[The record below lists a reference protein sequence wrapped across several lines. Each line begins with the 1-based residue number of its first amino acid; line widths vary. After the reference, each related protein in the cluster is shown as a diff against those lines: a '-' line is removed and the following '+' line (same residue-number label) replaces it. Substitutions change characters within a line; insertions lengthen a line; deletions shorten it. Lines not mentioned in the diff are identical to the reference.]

1 MLKKSVL
8 ASILT
13 IAIGFAEPIVIK
25 TTTLLD
31 GRGHVL
37 KNKEVVV
44 DGSRITRVSDAK
56 SRATIDLS
64 GLTVMPGWID
74 THVHLG
80 WHFNKENRLDQ
91 GGRGSKET
99 PQQTALYAEGN
110 AYATLMGGFTT
121 VQSLGSAI
129 DGDVRD
135 LVTAGLIPG
144 PRVITSLRSVNEN
157 TGTPEEIRA
166 YVRKMKED
174 GADVIKLFAT
184 KSIRDGGAQSMTDEQ
199 VKATCGEA
207 KALGLRSVVHAH
219 APGGAKAAVMA
230 GCTSV
235 EHGAFLDDETLQLM
249 ADHGTYFDPNFLV
262 LHNYLENKP
271 KFLGI
276 GNYTEEGFAYMEK
289 GLPLMSTVMQKAM
302 AHHVKIV
309 LGTDGV
315 AGAHGR
321 NAEEF
326 IYRVK
331 DGKQGAMDAIVSG
344 TSLAA
349 ESLGLGDKIGSV
361 TEGMEADLVAVQGNP
376 LDDITAVRHVV
387 FVMKGGKVFRNAK

>member
-37 KNKEVVV
+37 RNKEVVV

-56 SRATIDLS
+56 SRPTIDLS

-249 ADHGTYFDPNFLV
+249 ADH
-262 LHNYLENKP
+262 
-271 KFLGI
+271 
-276 GNYTEEGFAYMEK
+276 
-289 GLPLMSTVMQKAM
+289 
-302 AHHVKIV
+302 
-309 LGTDGV
+309 
-315 AGAHGR
+315 
-321 NAEEF
+321 
-326 IYRVK
+326 
-331 DGKQGAMDAIVSG
+331 
-344 TSLAA
+344 
-349 ESLGLGDKIGSV
+349 
-361 TEGMEADLVAVQGNP
+361 
-376 LDDITAVRHVV
+376 
-387 FVMKGGKVFRNAK
+387 

>member
-13 IAIGFAEPIVIK
+13 IAIGLAEPIVIK

-31 GRGHVL
+31 GKGHVL
-37 KNKEVVV
+37 KNKEIIV
-44 DGSRITRVSDAK
+44 DGSRISRVTDAK
-56 SRATIDLS
+56 SHATYDLS

-184 KSIRDGGAQSMTDEQ
+184 KSIRDGGAQSMSDEQ

-262 LHNYLENKP
+262 LHNYLDNKP

-376 LDDITAVRHVV
+376 LDDITSVRHVV